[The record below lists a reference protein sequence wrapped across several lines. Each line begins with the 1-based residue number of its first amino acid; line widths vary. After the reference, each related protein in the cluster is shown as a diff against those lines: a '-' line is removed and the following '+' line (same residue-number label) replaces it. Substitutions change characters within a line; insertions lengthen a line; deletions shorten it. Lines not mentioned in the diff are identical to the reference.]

1 MSPTKNLNSRIKDL
15 AKDSKI
21 NCCCK
26 YYGMFTCWDKNYC
39 FCVGFLVLL
48 ICFLVYSAICISIFS
63 VSLAAIKEAEEFD
76 ETIVSPLEPIVELF
90 EPKSLQPCFYPSTEK
105 HYIGYYACNC
115 KFFLLL

>member
-76 ETIVSPLEPIVELF
+76 ETIVSPLEPIVDLF